1 MKAIIFPGQG
11 SQIVGMGQDFCDKLP
26 VCQKL
31 FEVANN
37 VVDYD
42 LTSICF
48 NGPQEQLNLSHNAQL
63 GIFVSSVAIYKAI
76 QEFNYIDG
84 VDYLLGHSLGEWTAL
99 HIAGVVGFEDTL
111 RILKARGEY
120 MQEACNDYP
129 GLMLAVM
136 NLDGDKLL
144 EIADITGCFVANF
157 NSLSQTVLSGEKD
170 TIYKAEELAKEAGAK
185 RTVILPVAGAFHSPL
200 MKSAA
205 EKMEILLSSI
215 NIKEPHTPVVS
226 NVTGEVHNF
235 ENLKNNMVKQI
246 TSSVRWVS
254 SIEYVRG
261 MGVENYIECGPGRVL
276 SGLIKRIDKNLA
288 VRNIGVLSDLA

>member
-11 SQIVGMGQDFCDKLP
+11 SQIVGMGQDFSNKLP

-48 NGPQEQLNLSHNAQL
+48 NGPQEQLNLSNNAQL
-63 GIFVSSVAIYKAI
+63 GIFVSSVVIYKAM
-76 QEFNYIDG
+76 QELNYIDS

-99 HIAGVVGFEDTL
+99 HIAGIVGFEDTL

-129 GLMLAVM
+129 GSMLAVM

-205 EKMEILLSSI
+205 EKMKILLSSI
-215 NIKEPHTPVVS
+215 KIKEPHTPIIS

-235 ENLKNNMVKQI
+235 DHLKNNMVKQI
-246 TSSVRWVS
+246 TSSVKWVS
-254 SIEYVRG
+254 SIEYARS
-261 MGVENYIECGPGRVL
+261 MGVKEYIECGPGRVL

>member
-63 GIFVSSVAIYKAI
+63 GIFVSSVATYKAI

-111 RILKARGEY
+111 RL
-120 MQEACNDYP
+120 
-129 GLMLAVM
+129 
-136 NLDGDKLL
+136 
-144 EIADITGCFVANF
+144 
-157 NSLSQTVLSGEKD
+157 SL
-170 TIYKAEELAKEAGAK
+170 IH
-185 RTVILPVAGAFHSPL
+185 I
-200 MKSAA
+200 
-205 EKMEILLSSI
+205 
-215 NIKEPHTPVVS
+215 
-226 NVTGEVHNF
+226 
-235 ENLKNNMVKQI
+235 
-246 TSSVRWVS
+246 
-254 SIEYVRG
+254 
-261 MGVENYIECGPGRVL
+261 
-276 SGLIKRIDKNLA
+276 
-288 VRNIGVLSDLA
+288 

>member
-1 MKAIIFPGQG
+1 M
-11 SQIVGMGQDFCDKLP
+11 
-26 VCQKL
+26 
-31 FEVANN
+31 
-37 VVDYD
+37 
-42 LTSICF
+42 
-48 NGPQEQLNLSHNAQL
+48 NLSHNAQL

-111 RILKARGEY
+111 RILKAGVNTCKKHV
-120 MQEACNDYP
+120 MIP

-288 VRNIGVLSDLA
+288 VRNIGVLSDLI